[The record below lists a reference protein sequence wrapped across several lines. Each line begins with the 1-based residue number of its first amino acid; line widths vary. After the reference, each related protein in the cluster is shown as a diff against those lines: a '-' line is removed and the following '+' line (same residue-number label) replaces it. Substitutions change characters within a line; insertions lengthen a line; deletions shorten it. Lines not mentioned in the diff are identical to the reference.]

1 MSRTGNARSD
11 LSADG
16 PQRASSTA
24 FSKQFGRQQPTR
36 IDHCCHWRCSR
47 PMRYSEVARERKNL
61 RNLSKMGDKEQCEH
75 STDETALLVLER
87 LFFVLGYE
95 HRFNE

>member
-1 MSRTGNARSD
+1 MPVPTFPPTGRKGHLRLPFQSNLAANS
-11 LSADG
+11 
-16 PQRASSTA
+16 QRVSITA
-24 FSKQFGRQQPTR
+24 VIGGVPDQCVIQRWHAK
-36 IDHCCHWRCSR
+36 
-47 PMRYSEVARERKNL
+47 ERNL

-87 LFFVLGYE
+87 LFFVLGYD

>member
-1 MSRTGNARSD
+1 
-11 LSADG
+11 
-16 PQRASSTA
+16 
-24 FSKQFGRQQPTR
+24 
-36 IDHCCHWRCSR
+36 
-47 PMRYSEVARERKNL
+47 MRYSEVAREKKYL